1 MISAH
6 SSERSFNQRDQELFA
21 RLSGDYNPM
30 HTDAIAARRL
40 MFGGLVVHALNTVTW
55 SLDSLSKVLPSF
67 GSLTQIRATFPAA
80 LLVGDRALLTWNV
93 GNKVAEATVN
103 VGDQTVAYLEIHFGP
118 ETESE
123 TVLDREIPIQPCLEI
138 EPHDMPMASG
148 SVDLEFSSTLA
159 NQVIP
164 NLYDRLSSLQLAVL
178 LATTRIVGMRC
189 PGLHSIYSRL
199 NLTFEE
205 QSKSQRLDYSVTKW
219 DPRSGLTSLELTAP
233 GVAGNI
239 GCFYRPTPVKQPSIN
254 EVLST
259 VEPEQF
265 SEHSALVVGG
275 SRGLGALTAKL
286 IAAGG
291 GDVMVSYA
299 TGGLDAE
306 QLADEVRTSSAK
318 GTISTCQLDVL
329 EEVESL
335 PSLTMPYTHIYYF
348 ATPRIRRGHSAE
360 FDRALFREYLTYY
373 VEGAGRVL
381 DRVIPIAMENACFIW
396 PSTIFVEDQPEEFP
410 EYVAAKVRG
419 EVWCA
424 EMERALPGLNFI
436 RPRLPRLETDQTR
449 SLQPVQTEDNLT
461 VMLALCAPDRRKS
474 LT

>member
-1 MISAH
+1 
-6 SSERSFNQRDQELFA
+6 
-21 RLSGDYNPM
+21 M
-30 HTDAIAARRL
+30 HTDAIVARRL

-55 SLDSLSKVLPSF
+55 SLDCLSKVLPSF
-67 GSLTQIRATFPAA
+67 GSLTHIKATFPAA

-93 GNKVAEATVN
+93 GDEVAEATVK
-103 VGDQTVAYLEIHFGP
+103 VRDQTVAYLEIHFGR
-118 ETESE
+118 EMGGE
-123 TVLDREIPIQPCLEI
+123 TVLDREIQIQPCLEV
-138 EPHDMPMASG
+138 EPHDMPKASG

-159 NQVIP
+159 NQIIP
-164 NLYDRLSSLQLAVL
+164 NLYNRLSSRQLAIL

-199 NLTFEE
+199 KLTFEE
-205 QSKSQRLDYSVTKW
+205 QCKSQELNYSVTKW
-219 DPRSGLTSLELTAP
+219 DPRSGLISLGLSAP
-233 GVAGNI
+233 GVAGDI
-239 GCFYRPTPVKQPSIN
+239 GCFYRPTPVEQPSISD
-254 EVLST
+254 VLAA
-259 VEPEQF
+259 VEAGQF

-286 IAAGG
+286 ISAGG
-291 GDVMVSYA
+291 GNVMVSYA
-299 TGGLDAE
+299 TGDLDAE

-329 EEVESL
+329 EEFENL

-348 ATPRIRRGHSAE
+348 ATPRIRGSRSAE

-381 DRVIPIAMENACFIW
+381 DRVVPIATEDACFVW
-396 PSTIFVEDQPEEFP
+396 PSTIFVEDRPEQFR
-410 EYVAAKVRG
+410 EYVAAKVMG
-419 EVWCA
+419 EIWCA

-449 SLQPVQTEDNLT
+449 SLQPVMTEDNLS

-474 LT
+474 LA